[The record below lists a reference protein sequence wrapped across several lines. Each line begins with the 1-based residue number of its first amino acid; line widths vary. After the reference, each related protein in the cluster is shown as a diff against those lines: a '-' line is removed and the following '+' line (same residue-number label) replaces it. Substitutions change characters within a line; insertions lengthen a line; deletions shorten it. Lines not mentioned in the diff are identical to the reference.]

1 MKKYLIMTVLAAFTL
16 SIASTVQAQGNEYDI
31 ALANCPK
38 KNLLD
43 IATSG
48 CMVGIKAPDFTAKT
62 VDGKNIRLSELKGK
76 VVVLNFWFIACP
88 PCHAE
93 APALKKIA
101 AQFGKDDV
109 VFISIARETEGDL
122 KKYLADNAF
131 FSTNIADKASGINK
145 GIYHVF
151 GFPTTLVI
159 DKQGKIRYYTLGGST
174 SEAQSEKELNAR
186 LVPAINEALNAP
198 ALK

>member
-1 MKKYLIMTVLAAFTL
+1 MKRNIITVAVMAIALLITSNAH
-16 SIASTVQAQGNEYDI
+16 AQNEYDT

-38 KNLLD
+38 DNLLS

-48 CMVGIKAPDFTAKT
+48 CLVGVKAPDFTAKT
-62 VDGKNIRLSELKGK
+62 VDGKNIRLTDLKGK
-76 VVVLNFWFIACP
+76 VVVLNFWFIACA

-101 AQFGKDDV
+101 AQFSKDDV
-109 VFISIARETEGDL
+109 VFISIARETEDDL
-122 KKYLADNAF
+122 KKYLADNTF
-131 FSTNIADKASGINK
+131 FSTNIADKSSDINK

-159 DKQGKIRYYTLGGST
+159 DKQGKIKYYTLGGST
-174 SEAQSEKELNAR
+174 SEAGSEKDLNAK
-186 LVPAINEALNAP
+186 LVPAISAAINAP
-198 ALK
+198 ASK